1 MTQDVL
7 TDVFQTLRVSGAA
20 YTRFEAHAPWAVDV
34 EAGDAVRFYAVLAGD
49 CRLQVADSQPVTL
62 SPGDLVVVPHPARHT
77 LGSDV
82 IASSRYPQSVL
93 EAQGTSSLARSL
105 RSVSGEAATSREGR
119 GERYSVVSGRF
130 SFEAS
135 ARQHWWP
142 LLPEV
147 IAVRDRAHTLPWL
160 ESTLRFIASESD
172 LDRPGTQTLV
182 MRLTDL
188 LVFQVIREY
197 LAAAAPQDTGSP
209 SWLAALNEPQIGSAL
224 ALLHESPQQP
234 WTVARLAR
242 KVGMSRSAFAARF
255 VRLVG
260 EPPLHYL
267 TRLRMQKAAA
277 LLRDGWDATA
287 GVAEQVGYV
296 SDTAFCKAFKRAFG
310 QSPGAYRRAAKNTPE
325 PQAA

>member
-7 TDVFQTLRVSGAA
+7 TDVFQTLRVSAA
-20 YTRFEAHAPWAVDV
+20 EYARFEAHAPWAVDV
-34 EAGDAVRFYAVLAGD
+34 RSGGVVRFYAVLAGD
-49 CRLQVADSQPVTL
+49 CRLEVAESTPVTL
-62 SPGDLVVVPHPARHT
+62 LPGDLVVLPHPVRHT
-77 LGSDV
+77 LGSGA
-82 IASSRYPQSVL
+82 IANSSYPESVL
-93 EAQGTSSLARSL
+93 DAQGLSALTRSL
-105 RSVSGEAATSREGR
+105 RSVSSEGTTS
-119 GERYSVVSGRF
+119 YSVVSGRF
-130 SFEAS
+130 SFEES

-142 LLPEV
+142 LLPSV

-172 LDRPGTQTLV
+172 LKRPGTQTLV

-197 LAAAAPQDTGSP
+197 LAAAAPQDTGGP
-209 SWLAALNEPQIGSAL
+209 SWLSALSEPQIGGAL
-224 ALLHESPQQP
+224 ALLHENPQEP

>member
-7 TDVFQTLRVSGAA
+7 TDVFQTLRVSGAQYA
-20 YTRFEAHAPWAVDV
+20 RFEAHAPWAVDV
-34 EAGDAVRFYAVLAGD
+34 RSGGVVRFYAVLAGD
-49 CRLQVADSQPVTL
+49 CRLEVQGSAPVTL
-62 SPGDLVVVPHPARHT
+62 APGDLVVLPHPVRHT
-77 LGSDV
+77 LRAG
-82 IASSRYPQSVL
+82 ASVAGGATTHSIYPESVF
-93 EAQGTSSLARSL
+93 EPQGLSALTRSL
-105 RSVSGEAATSREGR
+105 RSVSHDGALSN
-119 GERYSVVSGRF
+119 SIVSGRF
-130 SFEAS
+130 SFEES

-142 LLPEV
+142 LLPSV

-160 ESTLRFIASESD
+160 ESTLRFIASEAD
-172 LDRPGTQTLV
+172 LQRPGTQTLV

-197 LAAAAPQDTGSP
+197 LAAAAPQDSQSP
-209 SWLAALNEPQIGSAL
+209 SWLSALSEPQIGGAL
-224 ALLHESPQQP
+224 ALLHETPQEA

>member
-1 MTQDVL
+1 V
-7 TDVFQTLRVSGAA
+7 
-20 YTRFEAHAPWAVDV
+20 
-34 EAGDAVRFYAVLAGD
+34 VRFYAVLAGEA
-49 CRLQVADSQPVTL
+49 RLEVADAAPVTL
-62 SPGDLVVVPHPARHT
+62 SGGDLVVLPHPVQHT
-77 LGSDV
+77 L
-82 IASSRYPQSVL
+82 SSRVSPSSSYPESVL
-93 EAQGTSSLARSL
+93 ESQGLTALTRSL
-105 RSVSGEAATSREGR
+105 RSVSNDTAF
-119 GERYSVVSGRF
+119 YDCIVSGRF
-130 SFEAS
+130 SFEPS

-142 LLPEV
+142 LLPPV

-172 LDRPGTQTLV
+172 MQRPGTQTLV

-188 LVFQVIREY
+188 LVFEVIREY
-197 LAAAAPQDTGSP
+197 LAAAAPQDAGGP
-209 SWLAALNEPQIGSAL
+209 SGLSALSEPQIGTAL
-224 ALLHESPQQP
+224 ALLDESPQEA

-310 QSPGAYRRAAKNTPE
+310 QSPGAYCRAAKNTPE